1 MILGADPLYALRA
14 LFIGTL
20 GTGKSHKMLECLR
33 EFPRAVLFDPQ
44 GRYLKPEPAIGK
56 LLAGF
61 DNVEARELESYL
73 RARLDAPEF
82 SCIVYAET
90 ETEKWF
96 EAVCRLVRG
105 AGEITFA
112 IDEARLVCH
121 QSCGEQ
127 ARLIFNWRGD
137 RVRVLANTQR
147 PAHLHTDLRAAATHW
162 FVFQTSSGRDL
173 ESMVAEGVPVYDAG
187 VENLPRRGFLAYER
201 GGRWYRDLTAA
212 RGIPERAEPQKTGI
226 PPL

>member
-1 MILGADPLYALRA
+1 MLGPDPLFALRA

-33 EFPRAVLFDPQ
+33 AFPRAVLFDTQ
-44 GRYLKPEPAIGK
+44 GRYLKPEPAMAD

-61 DNVEARELESYL
+61 DTVESRELESYL
-73 RARLDAPEF
+73 RDRLDAEF
-82 SCIVYAET
+82 SCVVYT
-90 ETEKWF
+90 TGDLDRWF

-112 IDEARLVCH
+112 VDEARLVMH
-121 QSCGEQ
+121 QGCGEQ
-127 ARLIFNWRGD
+127 ALLVINWRGD
-137 RVRVLANTQR
+137 HVRLLANTQR
-147 PAHLHTDLRAAATHW
+147 PAHLHTDLRAAASHW
-162 FVFQTSSGRDL
+162 FVFKTTSGRDL
-173 ESMVAEGVPVYDAG
+173 ESMAAEGVPVYEAG
-187 VENLPRRGFLAYER
+187 VESLPERGFLYHER

-212 RGIPERAEPQKTGI
+212 RGIPEPAEPENAGI